1 MFIIALG
8 LLLLQA
14 DSAADPAQLG
24 LKAMEKEKYAEAVE
38 HFRKA
43 VAADE
48 KDYASYFNLAL
59 AYTFLDKDPEAI
71 AAYRKTL
78 ELKPG
83 LYEASLNLGVVLL
96 RADQPK
102 EAVPHLVEAAKQ
114 KPNEFRPNY
123 YAAEAYRET
132 RQFAEAAP
140 LYEKAAQLD
149 PKSAATQLGLARTL
163 VSLKRA
169 EEALKAYERAIGL
182 DAAYEEA
189 IFEAA
194 AMMEGLGK
202 KQEAIALWKRYPDN
216 PTARERMG
224 VLQLETGDV
233 DGAIVNLEEAVKR
246 SPAAANRVALANA
259 YLAKGQPDKAVPYV
273 ELALKEV
280 PEDAAVRMTYGRL
293 LRDQKKYDQAAV
305 QFYAV
310 TKQQPEFV
318 PAWRE
323 LSVMLISLK
332 QWENALAS
340 FDRLKQLGEN
350 PPAHDYFRALIY
362 DQNHAYKQA
371 QAAYQS
377 FLARSENKYPEE
389 EFKARQRL
397 RVIEKELNRR

>member
-1 MFIIALG
+1 MLPVFLSLLLWQNPAALG
-8 LLLLQA
+8 M
-14 DSAADPAQLG
+14 
-24 LKAMEKEKYAEAVE
+24 KAMEAEKYAEAVE
-38 HFRKA
+38 HFQKA
-43 VAADE
+43 TTADP
-48 KDYASYFNLAL
+48 KDFASHFNLAL
-59 AYTFLDKDPEAI
+59 AYTFLNKDAEAI
-71 AAYRKTL
+71 AAYRQTL

-83 LYEASLNLGVVLL
+83 LYEACLNLGVVLL
-96 RADQPK
+96 RGEKAK
-102 EAVPHLVEAAKQ
+102 EAVAPLAEAVRQ
-114 KPNEFRPNY
+114 KPNEYRPNY

-132 RQFAEAAP
+132 NQFAEAAP

-149 PKSAATQLGLARTL
+149 PKSAAVQLGLARTL

-169 EEALKAYERAIGL
+169 PEALKAYEKAIAL
-182 DAAYEEA
+182 DPAYEEA

-194 AMMEGLGK
+194 AMMEGLGQ

-216 PTARERMG
+216 PTARERLG

-233 DGAIVNLEEAVKR
+233 DGAIANLEDAVKR
-246 SPAAANRVALANA
+246 TPAAANRIALANA
-259 YLAKGQPDKAVPYV
+259 YLQKGQPDKAVPLV
-273 ELALKEV
+273 EHALKEV
-280 PEDAAVRMTYGRL
+280 PEDASVRMTYGRL
-293 LRDQKKYDQAAV
+293 LRDQKKYDQAAA

-310 TKQQPEFV
+310 AKQMPDFK

-350 PPAHDYFRALIY
+350 PPPHDYFRALIF

-371 QAAYQS
+371 QQFYQS
-377 FLARSENKYPEE
+377 FLARSENKFPEE

-397 RVIEKELNRR
+397 KVIEKELNRR